1 MKSCQP
7 TAEEN
12 KLIYLFCTNSKQL
25 AETKKSY
32 KQKKEP
38 LNKELK
44 SIRNEMLEEMQ
55 KQNKTCFQVGDMFLR
70 VQNCSSRSKL
80 TDEMI
85 SECVFNPE
93 NLNKTKEE
101 TIDCVVNL
109 IDKIRNKSK
118 IYAKLMK
125 TPPKDEKEICKEVN
139 EVLINKVNQYNS
151 INEKLCILRDSEKL
165 ATKPLQEQVLTLSP
179 GIKRYMDRVGLK
191 SQRINL
197 GNKNV
202 KEVSQTYF
210 LRKKEKIQK
219 KAITKKLLKEIISD
233 ILEKYFV
240 NFEASRDLIVQEIVA
255 RIKSQEEKI
264 EILSFDKGQ
273 LKLK

>member
-7 TAEEN
+7 TEEEN

-55 KQNKTCFQVGDMFLR
+55 KENKKCFQVGDMFLR

-85 SECVFNPE
+85 SECVFNRE

-101 TIDCVVNL
+101 TINCVVNL

-118 IYAKLMK
+118 MYAKVMK

-139 EVLINKVNQYNS
+139 ELLINKVNKYNS

-165 ATKPLQEQVLTLSP
+165 ATRPLQEQVVSLSP
-179 GIKRYMDRVGLK
+179 GIKTYMDRVGLV

-210 LRKKEKIQK
+210 LRKKEKIHK
-219 KAITKKLLKEIISD
+219 KTITKKLLKEIISD
-233 ILEKYFV
+233 VLEKYFV
-240 NFEASRDLIVQEIVA
+240 NFEASRDLIVQEIA
-255 RIKSQEEKI
+255 ATIKRQEEKV
-264 EILSFDKGQ
+264 EILSFDKGH

>member
-1 MKSCQP
+1 MNSCQP
-7 TAEEN
+7 TDEEN

-25 AETKKSY
+25 AETKKTY

-44 SIRNEMLEEMQ
+44 SLRNEMLQEMQ
-55 KQNKTCFQVGDMFLR
+55 KNNKICFQVEDMFLR
-70 VQNCSSRSKL
+70 IQNCSSRSKL

-85 SECVFNPE
+85 SECIFSSD

-101 TIDCVVNL
+101 TIDSLVCL
-109 IDKIRNKSK
+109 IDKIRNKNK
-118 IYAKLMK
+118 IYAKVMK
-125 TPPKDEKEICKEVN
+125 TPPKNEKEICKDINQFLIDKVKRYNRVN
-139 EVLINKVNQYNS
+139 EELV
-151 INEKLCILRDSEKL
+151 ILRESEKL
-165 ATKPLQEQVLTLSP
+165 ATKPLQHQVVSLTP
-179 GIKRYMDRVGLK
+179 DIKMYMKRVGLE

-210 LRKKEKIQK
+210 LRKKEKIK
-219 KAITKKLLKEIISD
+219 KKTITKKLLKDIISGV
-233 ILEKYFV
+233 LEKYFD

-255 RIKSQEEKI
+255 IIENQQEKI
-264 EILSFDKGQ
+264 EIVTFDKGQ